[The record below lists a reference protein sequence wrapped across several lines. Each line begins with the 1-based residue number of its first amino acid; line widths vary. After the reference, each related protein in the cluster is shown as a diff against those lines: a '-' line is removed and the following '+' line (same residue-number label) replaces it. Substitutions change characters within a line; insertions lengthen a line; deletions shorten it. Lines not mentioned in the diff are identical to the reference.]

1 MSEIYLHSA
10 YDRLNQ
16 TEKQAVDSYVEYVA
30 KMQRYNHEAISGALT
45 KPIPNEWIL
54 KTHRVLSRPVP
65 MAAVVERLKQLS
77 DAEDMSP
84 DKVVREYITIGTSD
98 IGEFVTKDGFGQLT
112 IKSMN
117 EIDPMKRRAIKKIE
131 TRMTNNG
138 PVFNITLHD
147 KLPALRA
154 LSEMMGMVPADKP
167 PVLQE
172 FVTPKQLKAETA
184 ELPEATYQELL
195 ENDNA

>member
-1 MSEIYLHSA
+1 MTEIYLHSA
-10 YDRLNQ
+10 YDTLTQNER
-16 TEKQAVDSYVEYVA
+16 EAVDAYVEYA
-30 KMQRYNHEAISGALT
+30 AATQRSNHEPISGAML

-65 MAAVVERLKQLS
+65 MVAVVERLKQLS
-77 DAEDMSP
+77 DAEDVTP

-98 IGEFVTKDGFGQLT
+98 MGDFLKRDGFGSLT
-112 IKSMN
+112 IKNLN

-131 TRMTNNG
+131 SRMTNSG
-138 PVFNITLHD
+138 PSVTITLHD

-154 LSEMMGMVPADKP
+154 LSEMMGLVAPDKA

-172 FVTPKQLKAETA
+172 YVAPKQLKAET
-184 ELPEATYQELL
+184 EQLPEVAYQELL
-195 ENDNA
+195 DKS